1 MPEVAVESLVC
12 QRCGAPLE
20 VGRGAAF
27 VTCAHCGT
35 PLRVVRSDSAAW
47 TELAGELTERTD
59 RIEAKVDR
67 LDRRSELADLDRD
80 WDRTRQSLMVRGKH
94 GREKEPSVVGGVIA
108 GAVGLAGAAFAA
120 TMSAGAGFPTI
131 VKIGFPLVFAGV
143 GLYAAYHNLSK
154 ADRWRREE
162 RRYRRRRAELSR
174 AADLPDGDE

>member
-1 MPEVAVESLVC
+1 MPEVAVESLLC
-12 QRCGAPLE
+12 HHCGAPLE

-47 TELAGELTERTD
+47 TELVGELTQRTD

-67 LDRRSELADLDRD
+67 LDRRSALADLDRD

-94 GREKEPSVVGGVIA
+94 GREKEPSVIGGVIA
-108 GAVGLAGAAFAA
+108 GAVGLGGAIFASA
-120 TMSAGAGFPTI
+120 MSAGAGFPTI
-131 VKIGFPLVFAGV
+131 VKICFPLAFAAI
-143 GLYAAYHNLSK
+143 GLYAAFNQLSK

-162 RRYRRRRAELSR
+162 RRYRRRRAELGSPTELS
-174 AADLPDGDE
+174 ADDR